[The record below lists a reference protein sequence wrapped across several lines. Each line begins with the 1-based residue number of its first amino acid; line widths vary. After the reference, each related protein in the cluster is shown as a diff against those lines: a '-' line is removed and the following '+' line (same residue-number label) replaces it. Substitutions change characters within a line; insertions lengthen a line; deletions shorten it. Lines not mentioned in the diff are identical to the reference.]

1 MAAVVEV
8 VVPPLAEGL
17 VVVVDL
23 AIVVVVVEDV
33 VVVEEVVVVVG
44 TGCIAGMGGFLQIFN
59 AFGVEGWV
67 SPGSPEPNFLR
78 TFSVIVTT
86 GAMGHLPMKGGHD
99 GPSAATHR
107 LVPVANTPAPCPV
120 V

>member
-1 MAAVVEV
+1 M
-8 VVPPLAEGL
+8 VVPLLAEGL

-23 AIVVVVVEDV
+23 ARVVVVVEDV
-33 VVVEEVVVVVG
+33 VVVDEVVVVVVG
-44 TGCIAGMGGFLQIFN
+44 TGCIAGMGGYLQIFS

-67 SPGSPEPNFLR
+67 SPGSPEPNSIR
-78 TFSVIVTT
+78 TFSVILAT
-86 GAMGHLPMKGGHD
+86 GAIGHLPMKGGHD

-107 LVPVANTPAPCPV
+107 LVPVANTPAPCGV